1 MKELYIFRHAETLPA
16 EGQQRDHERS
26 LAQQGKE
33 DCVKVGEYL
42 KEKGWLPELVLCSDA
57 TRTVETLYLTEKSAG
72 ATFNRDISD
81 KLYLA
86 SAGDIF
92 RMVNACADHL
102 QSIMVLGHNPGLHQ
116 FCFHLA
122 SRDALIGADIAFSF
136 PTGTLVKLSLD
147 VDSWQDVSPETK
159 ANLIGYLIPQE
170 I

>member
-1 MKELYIFRHAETLPA
+1 MKELYIFRHAKTLPA
-16 EGQQRDHERS
+16 EGYQRDHERM

-33 DCVKVGEYL
+33 DCAKVGEYL

-57 TRTVETLYLTEKSAG
+57 ARTVETLDLTEKSAG
-72 ATFNRDISD
+72 STFNREITDR
-81 KLYLA
+81 LYLA

-92 RMVNACADHL
+92 RIVNECPPSL

-122 SRDALIGADIAFSF
+122 PRDALIGADIAFSF

-159 ANLIGYLIPQE
+159 ASLAGYLIPKE